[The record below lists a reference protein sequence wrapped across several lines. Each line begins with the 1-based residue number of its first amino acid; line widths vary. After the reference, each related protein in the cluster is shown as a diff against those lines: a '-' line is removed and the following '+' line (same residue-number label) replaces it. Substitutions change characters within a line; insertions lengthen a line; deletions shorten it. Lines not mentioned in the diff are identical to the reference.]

1 MPMINKVAVCVLALG
16 LGTLGGCLDL
26 KPQPDVTRYFVLGE
40 TGPALST
47 ASVDGPQGLALGM
60 RALRV
65 APHLD
70 TQRIVT
76 RLGPHEVSFADDF
89 RWGEGLD
96 EGISRTLAAYLVATD
111 PVRSVQVVPWP
122 DRAAYAYVIEVHV
135 ERFEGF
141 APDAAHLLA
150 TWSILDAEDGRLLRQ
165 GRTDHRAQGWSASDY
180 PDLVHKLD
188 ASLHVLAEDLAAGL
202 RALETQR

>member
-1 MPMINKVAVCVLALG
+1 MPLINKVAVCVLALG

-40 TGPALST
+40 TSSATST
-47 ASVDGPQGLALGM
+47 ASIDGPQGLALGM

-96 EGISRTLAAYLVATD
+96 EGISRTLAAYLAATD

-122 DRAAYAYVIEVHV
+122 DRAVYAYVIAVHV

-141 APDAAHLLA
+141 APDTAHLLA

>member
-1 MPMINKVAVCVLALG
+1 MINKATVCALALG
-16 LGTLGGCLDL
+16 LVMLGGCLDL

-40 TGPALST
+40 TSSATST
-47 ASVDGPQGLALGM
+47 ASVDNPQGLPLGM

-70 TQRIVT
+70 SQHIVT
-76 RLGPHEVSFADDF
+76 RLDAHEVSFADDF
-89 RWGEGLD
+89 HWGEDLD
-96 EGISRTLAAYLVATD
+96 EGISRTLAAYLAATD

-122 DRAAYAYVIEVHV
+122 DRAVYEYVIEVHV

-141 APDAAHLLA
+141 TPDAAHLLA
-150 TWSILDAEDGRLLRQ
+150 TWSILDAEDGRPLRQ